1 MSLEVLYEI
10 LETIYIYSW
19 QEKNILHAKNNTC
32 STSFHVWRLWRQTE
46 QKRDKCIMCLMLVLS
61 KTVSVYTT
69 GANDVS
75 VWHASRIP
83 LHGNPY
89 AKKHSIL
96 LEKWGWIVLKLE
108 NFSFR
113 FHKVIYILNKRLN
126 VKDYKVIKKLKVVN
140 QVKSLIIKLF
150 RVTEKSER
158 VEKPPEKN

>member
-1 MSLEVLYEI
+1 M
-10 LETIYIYSW
+10 
-19 QEKNILHAKNNTC
+19 
-32 STSFHVWRLWRQTE
+32 
-46 QKRDKCIMCLMLVLS
+46 
-61 KTVSVYTT
+61 
-69 GANDVS
+69 
-75 VWHASRIP
+75 
-83 LHGNPY
+83 
-89 AKKHSIL
+89 
-96 LEKWGWIVLKLE
+96 KLE